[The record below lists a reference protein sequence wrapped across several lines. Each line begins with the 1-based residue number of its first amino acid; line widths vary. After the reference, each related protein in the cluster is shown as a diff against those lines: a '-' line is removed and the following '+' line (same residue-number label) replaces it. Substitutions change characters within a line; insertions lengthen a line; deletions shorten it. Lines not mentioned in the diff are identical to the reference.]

1 MAIIYL
7 GSLSLGDAIPGLKEA
22 LTAAGEGLRVARTA
36 VDGAIGQLGSMVS
49 QIQGVAND
57 LESAKDSI
65 VSTALAPALAAVSTA
80 QGLLTDLNNITNPGD
95 YVAALLSQ
103 IDAARAL
110 VAGLVPYD
118 YLGDIIDGVSSSIA
132 GLQSQA
138 LGYVGL
144 GDDLTDLTD
153 EVAGVLGNVTGV
165 LNTLTDANAA
175 TLGALV
181 AYSEMASALLNSGV
195 HAFGYTGALSSLG
208 SELDAAT
215 PATAVSGSATIGGV
229 ILLAKTSDGATV
241 ATLNNVFGI

>member
-1 MAIIYL
+1 MAIVYL
-7 GSLSLGDAIPGLKEA
+7 GSLSLGDAIPGLQDA
-22 LTAAGEGLRVARTA
+22 LGAAGEGLRTARTA

-49 QIQGVAND
+49 QIQGLAGE

-80 QGLLTDLNNITNPGD
+80 QGLLSDLNDITNPGD
-95 YVAALLSQ
+95 YVAALLTQ

-110 VAGLVPYD
+110 VASLVPDD

-144 GDDLTDLTD
+144 GDDLSDLTD
-153 EVAGVLGNVTGV
+153 DVAGVLGNVTGI
-165 LNTLTDANAA
+165 LGTLTEANVA

-208 SELDAAT
+208 GELDAAT
-215 PATAVSGSATIGGV
+215 PATSVSGSATIGGV
-229 ILLAKTSDGATV
+229 ILFAKTSDGATL
-241 ATLNNVFGI
+241 AALNDVFGI